1 MYDRYNIITG
11 YGKEQKFLLP
21 PDAMEWLPKNDIVY
35 AILKIIDLLDLT
47 PFISKYRSDGVGSA
61 FFDPRCMLGIIIYS
75 MIRGEKSS
83 RNPSLLEKQKYKS
96 LCGYLQHL

>member
-35 AILKIIDLLDLT
+35 AILKIIDLLDLA
-47 PFISKYRSDGVGSA
+47 PFISKFSCVKNMDVS
-61 FFDPRCMLGIIIYS
+61 
-75 MIRGEKSS
+75 
-83 RNPSLLEKQKYKS
+83 
-96 LCGYLQHL
+96 